1 MAGYENSVRT
11 QVAGDEGTASH
22 PLIFPKAKKGPA
34 AVRPMK
40 SHTTYSKKCERL
52 QEAAIVLLFISVQVY
67 HALFNIYIGA
77 RLL

>member
-11 QVAGDEGTASH
+11 QVADGEGATLYAV
-22 PLIFPKAKKGPA
+22 IFPKAKIEQA

-52 QEAAIVLLFISVQVY
+52 KEAVIVLLFIFAQV
-67 HALFNIYIGA
+67 
-77 RLL
+77 